1 MGGSASEFPYPSW
14 NFLIRHEGHV
24 VRIWIR
30 DVCDKQVYD
39 PTEDPEELIFWRKWL
54 APSFIVMTP
63 SKFRRFDP
71 AKAWER
77 NDPAS
82 SSEWLKKFEE
92 DYILRLELRIE
103 AAAGHIAV
111 ESAKNPGPQQV
122 PEVEPMQT
130 RGSEVAVKGRK
141 TGGRQRS
148 RKRAT
153 QARNRKWQAEYRR
166 LAKDHPDKSA
176 VWYSQR
182 IARMEIAGGCS
193 PETIRRNMK
202 N

>member
-1 MGGSASEFPYPSW
+1 
-14 NFLIRHEGHV
+14 
-24 VRIWIR
+24 
-30 DVCDKQVYD
+30 
-39 PTEDPEELIFWRKWL
+39 
-54 APSFIVMTP
+54 MTP